1 MKTESHLS
9 PTFLTECKQRLINLK
24 AELLNQIFETRQDFQ
39 ARETGGDEID
49 QSTAMIHEAQMMS
62 AQTRQRIRLMEI
74 EAALS
79 RIQTGDYGFCEETD
93 EPIEPARL
101 LALPWTRLS
110 LEGAERR
117 EEQARRR
124 TANAL

>member
-1 MKTESHLS
+1 MKTGSHLT
-9 PTFLTECKQRLINLK
+9 PEFLKECKQRLLTLK
-24 AELLNQIFETRQDFQ
+24 AELMNQMLQARRDFQ

-49 QSTAMIHEAQMMS
+49 QSMAMIQEAQMMS
-62 AQTRQRIRLMEI
+62 TQNRQRVRLMEI
-74 EAALS
+74 ESALA
-79 RIQTGDYGFCEETD
+79 RIQSGEYGYCEETE

-117 EEQARRR
+117 EDQARRR
-124 TANAL
+124 TVNAP